1 MARFAVRT
9 TLVLLLSATASVAS
23 AESIAASASSA
34 GSSASSAGSASLRG
48 SSDAISGS
56 SESSKTKQAVIDG
69 EYRVAGIDATPGKA
83 GTRRLTLVPVDAA
96 PGATGFRLDVP
107 EQALGAR
114 PVGVGDRIRAQNRPY
129 GVEFARVDVR
139 EPFFLVLDDASHRDL
154 QTRVVT
160 R

>member
-1 MARFAVRT
+1 MVRFPVRS
-9 TLVLLLSATASVAS
+9 TLALLLSAAASVAS

-69 EYRVAGIDATPGKA
+69 EYRVAGVDATPGKA
-83 GTRRLTLVPVDAA
+83 GTRRLTLVPVEAA

-114 PVGVGDRIRAQNRPY
+114 PVGDRIRAQNRPY